1 MPSNSNALSE
11 TERLFSQITES
22 LETYEIF
29 PIEILIIKELQ
40 IVNFFS

>member
-22 LETYEIF
+22 LEMYEIF
-29 PIEILIIKELQ
+29 PMEILFIKEFQ
-40 IVNFFS
+40 IINFFS